1 VGLFSSFKNLFKSKP
16 GGPKKPPLPIIDY
29 NKRFELFGRSGQG
42 SMSRVFRARDRK
54 IGKMVCVKFLDK
66 LKTAKF
72 DARFPGLVRPS
83 EGALLM
89 LLKHK
94 NIVQTF
100 EHGLTTEGEQY
111 IVMEL
116 IEGVGLNFLIETKNR
131 QLEGNRK
138 KFMTQLADGLEH
150 MHNVGFLHRD
160 ICPRNVMI
168 DQEATLKIIDMG
180 LSIPYTPEFGRP
192 GNRTGTTNYL
202 APELIKRQTT
212 DHRVDMFAL
221 GVTAYE
227 TFAGSLP
234 WEKAASLQI
243 LLNLMNSAGHDPR
256 DRRPDLDQ
264 ATATF
269 LTKGIERNPNDR
281 FQTPAEFRAALSALP
296 DHW

>member
-1 VGLFSSFKNLFKSKP
+1 MGFLDSIKKLFKSKP
-16 GGPKKPPLPIIDY
+16 GNNLPIIEVS
-29 NKRFELFGRSGQG
+29 KRFELFGRSGQG
-42 SMSRVFRARDRK
+42 SMSRVFRARDRQ
-54 IGKMVCVKFLDK
+54 IGKMVCVKLLDK

-83 EGALLM
+83 EGALLVQ
-89 LLKHK
+89 LKHT
-94 NIVQTF
+94 NIVTTY

-131 QLEGNRK
+131 QLEGNRINYL
-138 KFMTQLADGLEH
+138 TQLSEGLEH
-150 MHNVGFLHRD
+150 MHKTGFLHRD
-160 ICPRNVMI
+160 ICPRNVMVN
-168 DQEATLKIIDMG
+168 QEGVLKIIDMG
-180 LSIPYTPEFGRP
+180 LSIPYTPEFGKP

-202 APELIKRQTT
+202 APELIKRQST

-227 TFAGSLP
+227 TFTGGLP

-243 LLNLMNSAGHDPR
+243 LMNLMNSPGKDAR
-256 DRRPDLDQ
+256 EVRPDLDK
-264 ATATF
+264 ATVAF
-269 LTKGIERNPNDR
+269 LKKGIERNPNDR
-281 FQTPAEFRAALSALP
+281 FQTPAEFRAALSELP